1 MLRVLPQAPD
11 FAGEVAG
18 SIDDLARAIHADV
31 SANGHWALAC
41 EQAGVPDWAIAALKS
56 ALIASECS
64 ELLEEYR
71 AGTERDASKRIPD
84 FTREED
90 EIADIFIRA
99 LDLAGARGL
108 KLGHAVAAKLLAN
121 RSRPRAHGGKRF

>member
-1 MLRVLPQAPD
+1 MSSASDIARELAEKIDRL
-11 FAGEVAG
+11 AGAVHAG
-18 SIDDLARAIHADV
+18 IRED
-31 SANGHWALAC
+31 GHWALADTGAPGWAV
-41 EQAGVPDWAIAALKS
+41 AGLKTG
-56 ALIASECS
+56 LIMTEGA

-71 AGTERDASKRIPD
+71 AGTEREPSKRIPE

-90 EIADIFIRA
+90 ECADIVIRA

-108 KLGHAVAAKLLAN
+108 RLGPAIAAKLLAN